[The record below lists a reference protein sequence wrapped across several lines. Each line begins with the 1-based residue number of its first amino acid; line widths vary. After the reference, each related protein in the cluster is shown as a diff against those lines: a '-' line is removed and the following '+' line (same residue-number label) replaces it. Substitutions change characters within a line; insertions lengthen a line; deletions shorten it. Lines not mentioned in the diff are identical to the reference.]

1 MATDNKDD
9 LSVASVG
16 VPVQPHPLVEF
27 WDYFRSN
34 RGALIGLI
42 IIGIIITTA
51 LLADY
56 IAPHHPHEQ
65 YRNALLAPPV
75 WSEGGSSRF
84 LFGTDD
90 LGRDILSRI
99 IYGAQVSMFI
109 GSLVVTLAL
118 AVGIAL
124 GLVAGYFRGVLET
137 VIMRLMD
144 IMLALPSLLLAI
156 VVVAILGP
164 NLINAAMAV
173 VVVSL
178 PHYVRLTRA
187 AVITEATK
195 DYVTASRV
203 SGAGNLRLM
212 MITILPN
219 CMAPLIVQAT
229 LGFSTAV
236 LDLAALGFLGMGAQ
250 PPTPEWG
257 TMLANALQF
266 IQRAPWVVN
275 LPGMAIVVT
284 VLAFNLMGDGL
295 RDALDPKLKR

>member
-1 MATDNKDD
+1 MAIDQERD
-9 LSVASVG
+9 LSTTSG
-16 VPVQPHPLVEF
+16 DGPVQPHPLVEF
-27 WDYFRSN
+27 WRYFSSN

-42 IIGIIITTA
+42 IIVIIVATA

-65 YRNALLAPPV
+65 YREALLVPPV
-75 WSEGGSSRF
+75 WSAGGSSRF
-84 LFGTDD
+84 LLGTDD

-99 IYGAQVSMFI
+99 IYGAQVSMST
-109 GSLVVTLAL
+109 GTMVVTLAL
-118 AVGIAL
+118 AVGMAL

-164 NLINAAMAV
+164 SLINAAMAV

-203 SGAGNLRLM
+203 S
-212 MITILPN
+212 
-219 CMAPLIVQAT
+219 AT
-229 LGFSTAV
+229 SR
-236 LDLAALGFLGMGAQ
+236 
-250 PPTPEWG
+250 P
-257 TMLANALQF
+257 
-266 IQRAPWVVN
+266 
-275 LPGMAIVVT
+275 
-284 VLAFNLMGDGL
+284 
-295 RDALDPKLKR
+295 